1 MRRLWLLL
9 PVFLLAAC
17 GAHEPLDDDPTLVT
31 LEARAARIDP
41 TPLPPISP
49 AAAEQSYQALARST
63 DNDALKAMA
72 LQRLADLEL
81 ERKPAAAETDQASAQ
96 GAAKTPETREAGED
110 NVVKAIAQYRRLLEL
125 YPDYPGNDRVLYQ
138 LARAYEIN
146 GDLEQTLATLD
157 RLAAAY
163 PQAANRDE
171 IQFRRGEILFAFRQF
186 PQAEA
191 AYQAVIAQGP
201 NGAYYDRALFKH
213 GWAVFKQ
220 GDTQRS
226 LRSYFAVLDRSF
238 ADHDSDLAS
247 FSRSEQE
254 LIGDTLR
261 IVSLAFSY
269 LKGPA
274 SVATFFDDYGARD
287 YAFQVYRRLSDLY
300 LGQGRTDDATV
311 TLDTFIRRHPL
322 HPQAPQFLV
331 AKIDILH
338 RAGKLK
344 TLLQAKADL
353 ATAYGMRTA
362 FWQHNDD
369 PALRA
374 KLAPALKRSLDD
386 LARYYHAQAQKSGKA
401 TDFRIAA
408 HWYRAYVNDFPKDP
422 KSPSM
427 HMLLGETLL
436 AAGDLPAA
444 AAAFAATAYDYPPH
458 AQSAEAGY
466 AALLAQ
472 RQLAERAQGAARS
485 AQRRAAIAA
494 AKRFV
499 TWFADDPRAIT
510 VMSKAAEEL
519 LALQDHPNAV
529 NTAWYVVGAVP
540 TAPLALRRI
549 DWGIIAV
556 GEFELGL
563 YAEAEAASLKRLD
576 ITAADDAERPAF
588 VERLAAA
595 IYKQGEQA
603 RAEGLHGAA
612 ARHFLRVGE
621 LAPTASIRANALFD
635 AAAELVTKGDY
646 KLAIPVLKV
655 FTSRYPTHALAPA
668 AYEKLALS
676 YEKGEDWQHA
686 ADTLQVLYRQ
696 AGDGERKRLLLW
708 QSAEYYAKAGQPHAA
723 AEAYK
728 AYVRD
733 FEQPFDDYVE
743 AHARL
748 AEIYGQRRN
757 APSRRYWLGKLVA
770 LGSTAQAITPRLQT
784 LAAEASLELAESSY
798 QAYRKVKLVA
808 PLKQNLKQ
816 KKALM
821 QTSVKAYTQAAN
833 FGVAAVSTAA
843 TYHLADIYQGFGQA
857 LLDSERPKGLNQ
869 EELEQYDILLEE
881 QAYPFEE
888 KAIEAHELNAGRA
901 AEGVYDQ
908 WVKKSLVALGKL
920 MPVRYDKPEKTA
932 EVVDDIR

>member
-1 MRRLWLLL
+1 MRRLCLLL
-9 PVFLLAAC
+9 PLLLLSAC
-17 GAHEPLDDDPTLVT
+17 ATHGPLDEDPTLMV
-31 LEARAARIDP
+31 LETRAARIDP
-41 TPLPPISP
+41 TPLPPLPP
-49 AAAEQSYQALARST
+49 AQAEQTYRSLAQST

-81 ERKPAAAETDQASAQ
+81 ERRPAETATEAGAAEP
-96 GAAKTPETREAGED
+96 GEENAAK
-110 NVVKAIAQYRRLLEL
+110 AIDQYRRLLSL

-157 RLAAAY
+157 RLVQAY
-163 PQAANRDE
+163 PQTPNRDE
-171 IQFRRGEILFAFRQF
+171 IEFRRGEILFAFRRF

-191 AYQAVIAQGP
+191 AYQFVIQHGAK
-201 NGAYYDRALFKH
+201 GAYYDRALFKH

-238 ADHDSDLAS
+238 ADHDPDLAS

-261 IVSLAFSY
+261 VVALGFSY
-269 LKGPA
+269 LEGPQ
-274 SVATFFDDYGARD
+274 SVAAFFDDYGDRP
-287 YAFQVYRRLSDLY
+287 YAYHVYRRLSDLY
-300 LGQGRTDDATV
+300 LGQGRTDDAV
-311 TLDTFIRRHPL
+311 ATLDTFIRRHPL
-322 HPQAPQFLV
+322 HPQAPRFLV
-331 AKIDILH
+331 SEIDILQQ
-338 RAGKLK
+338 AGRLSALLK
-344 TLLQAKADL
+344 AKADL

-362 FWQHNDD
+362 FWRHNDD
-369 PALRA
+369 PALRQE
-374 KLAPALKRSLDD
+374 LAPEIRRSLDE
-386 LARYYHAQAQKSGKA
+386 LARYYHAQAQKSHKA
-401 TDFRIAA
+401 QDFRLAA
-408 HWYRAYVNDFPKDP
+408 HWYRGYVEDFPKDP
-422 KSPSM
+422 KSPAM

-436 AAGDLPAA
+436 AAGDLTGA
-444 AAAFAATAYDYPPH
+444 AAAFAATAYTYPPH

-472 RQLAERAQGAARS
+472 RQRVAALQGAERS
-485 AQRRAAIAA
+485 LQRRLAIAEG
-494 AKRFV
+494 KRFV
-499 TWFADDPRAIT
+499 SWFADDPRALT

-519 LALQDHPNAV
+519 LALKDHANAV

-540 TAPLALRRI
+540 EPPLALQRI

-556 GEFELGL
+556 GEFEQAD
-563 YAEAEAASLKRLD
+563 YAEAEAASLQRLAL
-576 ITAADDAERPAF
+576 TAADDAERPAF

-635 AAAELVTKGDY
+635 AAAELVVKGDY

-655 FTSRYPTHALAPA
+655 FTRRYPDHTLTPA

-676 YEKGEDWQHA
+676 YEKSADWQHA

-696 AGDGERKRLLLW
+696 AEAGERKRLLLW
-708 QSAEYYAKAGQPHAA
+708 QSAEYYAKAGRPHEA

-728 AYVRD
+728 TYVRGYP
-733 FEQPFDDYVE
+733 QPFDDYVE

-748 AEIYGQRRN
+748 AEIYAKQRD
-757 APSRRYWLGKLVA
+757 PKSRRYWLGKLVA
-770 LGSTAQAITPRLQT
+770 LGAAAQTLTPRLQT

-798 QAYRKVKLVA
+798 RAYRKVKLVA
-808 PLKQNLKQ
+808 PLKQNLKK

-821 QTSVKAYTQAAN
+821 QASIKAYTEAAN
-833 FGVAAVSTAA
+833 FGVAAVTTAA
-843 TYHLADIYQGFGQA
+843 TYHLADIYLGFGQA
-857 LLDSERPKGLNQ
+857 LMDSERPKGLNG
-869 EELEQYDILLEE
+869 EELEQYEILLEE

-888 KAIEAHELNAGRA
+888 KAIEAFEMNTARA
-901 AEGVYDQ
+901 PEGVFDD
-908 WVKKSLVALGKL
+908 WVRKSFRALAKL

-932 EVVDDIR
+932 EVWDEME